1 MKKIVLCV
9 LTVLLYSNLFSFDW
23 YKELQLNFIDEESL
37 RLGNSYENYGY
48 RCQRQNSKLLIFDTR
63 KFDYTQYPYVYL
75 DKPQYVSIQ
84 DFVLEKSGFLRFSY
98 NGQIYQ
104 IILGNEYFAI
114 FGNKNDLHLFA
125 GKVPYWKEKRKSW
138 DSIYD
143 LVFLGNRNLNFPPES
158 IPFSWIVKKVT
169 QSSFLTEQTDGIVF
183 KYSGANIENYL
194 IATMFGGTEVNITC
208 FPWVENVAGGG
219 IGEWI
224 ELELDS
230 PQNMMYVLNG
240 FVDGTRPH
248 LYKMNSRMQTALV
261 EGTTADGKKIS
272 QTVYFEDFVYFRTIV
287 FAEPVERVRITI
299 QSVYEGAKWQDTAIS
314 AIMFPAGE
322 WEKSE
327 DKISWKPN
335 WTEERLRNW

>member
-1 MKKIVLCV
+1 MYILSVIVCL
-9 LTVLLYSNLFSFDW
+9 NLFSLDW
-23 YKELQLNFIDEESL
+23 VAE
-37 RLGNSYENYGY
+37 
-48 RCQRQNSKLLIFDTR
+48 
-63 KFDYTQYPYVYL
+63 
-75 DKPQYVSIQ
+75 
-84 DFVLEKSGFLRFSY
+84 LEKNCLKSKSRKLGYTVDGGGLE
-98 NGQIYQ
+98 YQ
-104 IILGNEYFAI
+104 RVGNEIRICDMEKILSYDPFITAETTIQYSRLWLDTSTYYLQTKIEGVPARIVLGDEYLFVSAIGRGISMTSPDGVPEWKTDKNFFDRYLFNGSPTENFAVS
-114 FGNKNDLHLFA
+114 NVVS
-125 GKVPYWKEKRKSW
+125 KVR
-138 DSIYD
+138 
-143 LVFLGNRNLNFPPES
+143 V
-158 IPFSWIVKKVT
+158 
-169 QSSFLTEQTDGIVF
+169 SSFLSETNDNHVF
-183 KYSGANIENYL
+183 QYNGYNIEKYIIWNVFLDQINPY
-194 IATMFGGTEVNITC
+194 C
-208 FPWVENVAGGG
+208 FPWVENAAGGG

-230 PQNMMYVLNG
+230 PQSTMYVLNG

-272 QTVYFEDFVYFRTIV
+272 QTVHFEDFVYFRTIV

>member
-1 MKKIVLCV
+1 MKRIYIFIYVIFLAPI
-9 LTVLLYSNLFSFDW
+9 LLFSFDW
-23 YKELQLNFIDEESL
+23 YKELQLNFIDTEGL
-37 RLGNSYENYGY
+37 KLGNSYENYGY
-48 RCQRQNSKLLIFDTR
+48 ICQRQNNKLLIFGTR

-75 DKPQYVSIQ
+75 DKPQHVSIQ
-84 DFVLEKSGFLRFSY
+84 DFILEKSGFLRFSY
-98 NGQIYQ
+98 NEQIYQ
-104 IILGNEYFAI
+104 IILGNEYFALL
-114 FGNKNDLHLFA
+114 GNEHGLHLFT
-125 GKVPYWKEKRKSW
+125 GKVPYWKEKRKIW

-143 LVFLGNRNLNFPPES
+143 LVFSGNRNFPPES
-158 IPFSWIVKKVT
+158 IPFSWIVENVT

-183 KYSGANIENYL
+183 KYSGVNIENYL
-194 IATMFGGTEVNITC
+194 IETMFGGTEVNITC
-208 FPWVENVAGGG
+208 FPWVENAAGNG

-224 ELELDS
+224 ELELNS
-230 PQNMMYVLNG
+230 PQNTMYVLNG

-272 QTVYFEDFVYFRTIV
+272 QTVRFEDFVYFRTIV
-287 FAEPVERVRITI
+287 FAEPVKRVRITI
-299 QSVYEGAKWQDTAIS
+299 QSVYEGDKWQDTAIS

-327 DKISWKPN
+327 DKITWKPN